1 MNISSAIALYY
12 LMFTVSSVIPCIQK
26 EDEIFASLPSRLS
39 SVSASSFP
47 HCRPFLLSL
56 CPSRIEVF
64 TEPIVRPPP
73 PLVTRRS
80 LLCSAL
86 RSDPRERAAAAAG
99 ESQAARGRARASGW
113 GRSRRRRTDGY
124 ETPAGAGRSLAPSPL
139 AKNPSGGARSPR
151 AFLDQIAQFN
161 VEGLLCN
168 VRGRAERLKHLE
180 EADRRSRRLREI
192 PSVTFAPPR
201 VSSSTSSRQ
210 LLP

>member
-1 MNISSAIALYY
+1 MKISSAIALYY

-56 CPSRIEVF
+56 SRIEVF

-99 ESQAARGRARASGW
+99 ESQAAARGRARASGW

-139 AKNPSGGARSPR
+139 AKNPSGGARSPT
-151 AFLDQIAQFN
+151 AFLDRIAQCYG
-161 VEGLLCN
+161 EGLLCN
-168 VRGRAERLKHLE
+168 VRGRAGRLKHYE

>member
-1 MNISSAIALYY
+1 M
-12 LMFTVSSVIPCIQK
+12 
-26 EDEIFASLPSRLS
+26 
-39 SVSASSFP
+39 SASSSP

-56 CPSRIEVF
+56 SRIEVF
-64 TEPIVRPPP
+64 TEPIVRPSSACPP

-86 RSDPRERAAAAAG
+86 RSDPRERASRCRCGRKPSPSGKGTSASERMG
-99 ESQAARGRARASGW
+99 DRGG
-113 GRSRRRRTDGY
+113 RTDGY
-124 ETPAGAGRSLAPSPL
+124 ETPPAGAGRSLAPSPL

-151 AFLDQIAQFN
+151 AFLDRKAQCN
-161 VEGLLCN
+161 GEGLLCN
-168 VRGRAERLKHLE
+168 VRGCAERLKHLE